1 MVSLEKELQETIR
14 NLEKIR
20 DSQRPPSDDVLS
32 ALDKLYEQQIDLID
46 AAITKST
53 DEYTKA
59 TSAMNEAAKRTKEAI
74 DDLMKLEEAINKVAD
89 AIGKVAELLSK
100 L

>member
-1 MVSLEKELQETIR
+1 MR
-14 NLEKIR
+14 
-20 DSQRPPSDDVLS
+20 
-32 ALDKLYEQQIDLID
+32 QQ
-46 AAITKST
+46 
-53 DEYTKA
+53 
-59 TSAMNEAAKRTKEAI
+59 KRTKEAI